1 MEIEELKNELSS
13 LVGEV
18 KAIKERLSEIS
29 SPNPIPAGDP
39 IPTNDPDKN
48 FVDYIKSTNIKE
60 R

>member
-18 KAIKERLSEIS
+18 KAIKDRLGEIS
-29 SPNPIPAGDP
+29 PPNPIPAGDP
-39 IPTNDPDKN
+39 IPANNPDEN
-48 FVDYIKSTNIKE
+48 FINYIKSTNLKE